1 MESAMTTRTKHFA
14 KAAQLCFAS
23 FLVLGTVL
31 AHAQYVPGRTFT
43 YTVLKGDTV
52 QSVSQTYLDEPTRF
66 NEVAAAS
73 KLRNP
78 NRIYPGDKLS
88 IPIELLRGTAVPMTI
103 SASNGNVTLDGKPA
117 QVGMPVNEGAK
128 LQTAEGATAVLTRED
143 GTQMSVLP
151 NSIAELVKNRSIDK
165 EAGLLRSSI
174 RLASGAMDFVV
185 QKLGLKD
192 HVKVNTPTS
201 TIGVRGTQ
209 YRVGAKDKSSKVEV
223 LEGTVAADAAKASG
237 TPLALNGG
245 FGTLVPE
252 GGKPL
257 GAIALLPAPKLV
269 NLDAGAQLIR
279 ATNTVNIAP
288 VAGAVAYA
296 YVVSPEGKPEV
307 RALEGRSD
315 KASFELPRLPDA
327 KYQIAVRAVDKNGL
341 DGFDTLTAFS
351 VAVIDTPFALENK
364 PQSDGVVVQWQDGM
378 PNSLYLVQLARDASF
393 KDIVSLGYVRE
404 RQALMKDV
412 EPGQY
417 FWRVGEPKTKGATTP
432 ETAGGWDFSDAQTF
446 TAK

>member
-1 MESAMTTRTKHFA
+1 MKSAMTTRTKHFA

-31 AHAQYVPGRTFT
+31 AQAEYVPGRTFT

-143 GTQMSVLP
+143 GTQLSVLP
-151 NSIAELVKNRSIDK
+151 NSVAELVKNRSIDK

-192 HVKVNTPTS
+192 HVKVSTPTS

-223 LEGTVAADAAKASG
+223 LEGTVAADGAKASG

-307 RALEGRSD
+307 RTLEGRSD

-341 DGFDTLTAFS
+341 DG
-351 VAVIDTPFALENK
+351 
-364 PQSDGVVVQWQDGM
+364 
-378 PNSLYLVQLARDASF
+378 
-393 KDIVSLGYVRE
+393 
-404 RQALMKDV
+404 
-412 EPGQY
+412 
-417 FWRVGEPKTKGATTP
+417 
-432 ETAGGWDFSDAQTF
+432 
-446 TAK
+446 